1 MIEVFKTDVANC
13 DDAKRLIHEL
23 HENFNEHLAN
33 FDLEDCDLI
42 LRIEC
47 ANGSVNAESIIKFL
61 KERGFEAEVLSDDL
75 EPATDLNDYL
85 SSLQNAG
92 FSEK

>member
-1 MIEVFKTDVANC
+1 MVEVFKTDVANC
-13 DDAKRLIHEL
+13 DDAKRLIDQL
-23 HENFNEHLAN
+23 YENFNQYVAN

-47 ANGSVNAESIIKFL
+47 SNGSVNAESIIEFL
-61 KERGFEAEVLSDDL
+61 KEKGFKAEVLPDDL
-75 EPATDLNDYL
+75 ESTMNL
-85 SSLQNAG
+85 SAHFSAVQSSD